1 VAAPAELMSIET
13 PPASTALNLLPQAWR
28 EERARQ
34 FQRGQ
39 WKRRLVIA
47 GMVYAT
53 IVGLALIQLAYLK
66 FRIWQLD
73 AQIKRDDPRTVF
85 VRAASNNWKALA
97 PAVDPHFYPIEI
109 LQHLFDS
116 LPSQDVRI
124 TAYNQSARQISIE
137 GEANKAA
144 LAYEFAEKV
153 KKHPDLQ
160 NFNFDMQSPR
170 ILPSGGKATMIAK
183 ILQRM
188 NRRERILAGAVALVV
203 FFLANLFVWSWLF
216 RAAGDSRV
224 EVVTRKQKHAE
235 QTVLLRETDLWTNRD
250 KWLREHQPA
259 FHGASDASALLDQ
272 LKQVASKYSVL
283 IENPA
288 IGPSAGT
295 GNYQSVSV
303 SIETKSQWPPLVH
316 FLYDVQAPDGFMV
329 FESANIASDPTQMR
343 GKFKI
348 ARWYAPATAVK

>member
-1 VAAPAELMSIET
+1 
-13 PPASTALNLLPQAWR
+13 
-28 EERARQ
+28 
-34 FQRGQ
+34 
-39 WKRRLVIA
+39 
-47 GMVYAT
+47 
-53 IVGLALIQLAYLK
+53 
-66 FRIWQLD
+66 
-73 AQIKRDDPRTVF
+73 
-85 VRAASNNWKALA
+85 
-97 PAVDPHFYPIEI
+97 
-109 LQHLFDS
+109 
-116 LPSQDVRI
+116 
-124 TAYNQSARQISIE
+124 
-137 GEANKAA
+137 
-144 LAYEFAEKV
+144 
-153 KKHPDLQ
+153 
-160 NFNFDMQSPR
+160 
-170 ILPSGGKATMIAK
+170 MIAK
-183 ILQRM
+183 ILERM

-288 IGPSAGT
+288 FGPSAGT

-316 FLYDVQAPDGFMV
+316 FLYDVQAPDAFMV
-329 FESANIASDPTQMR
+329 FESANIAIDSSDPTQMR